1 MEHIYLVE
9 DNSLF
14 VTARTKTEMKVFKN
28 FEDADKFVN
37 DKIKKHSNIEFEL
50 ETKSFHDLKNGEV
63 VKCYLQTMETR
74 KYDKKGTKMYRI
86 IKLEL
91 N

>member
-14 VTARTKTEMKVFKN
+14 ITARTKTEMKVFKN

-37 DKIKKHSNIEFEL
+37 EEIKKHNDLEFEL
-50 ETKSFHDLKNGEV
+50 SNCFHDLKSGEV
-63 VKCYLQTMETR
+63 IKCYLETLETR
-74 KYDKKGTKMYRI
+74 KYSKNGTKMYRI

>member
-1 MEHIYLVE
+1 MEYIYLVE

-14 VTARTKTEMKVFKN
+14 VSARTKTEMKVFKN

-37 DKIKKHSNIEFEL
+37 EEIQKHSNLEFEL
-50 ETKSFHDLKNGEV
+50 ETKIFHDLKSGEV

-74 KYDKKGTKMYRI
+74 TYGKKGTKMYRI

>member
-14 VTARTKTEMKVFKN
+14 VSARTKTEFKVFKN

-37 DKIKKHSNIEFEL
+37 KEIQKHSNIDFEL
-50 ETKSFHDLKNGEV
+50 TNLFHDLKSGEV

-74 KYDKKGTKMYRI
+74 TYNKKGTKMYRI
-86 IKLEL
+86 IKLVT